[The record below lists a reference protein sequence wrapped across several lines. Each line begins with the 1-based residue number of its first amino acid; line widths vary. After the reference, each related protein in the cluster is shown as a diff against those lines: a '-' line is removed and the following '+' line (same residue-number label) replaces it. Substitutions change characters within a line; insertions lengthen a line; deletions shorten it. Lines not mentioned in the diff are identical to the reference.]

1 MKIIFMGTP
10 DFAVESLRIL
20 VENNY
25 NVVAVITA
33 PDKPVGRG
41 QKIGMSA
48 VKEYL
53 LENAPDIPILQPEK
67 LKNPEFLEELRS
79 YQADLQIVVAFR
91 MLPEVVWQMPKFGT
105 FNLHGS
111 LLPQY
116 RGAAPIN
123 WAIING
129 ETETGVTTFFLKQDI
144 DTGSIIFQEKE
155 PISLTDNVGDVY
167 ERLMHKGAKLVLKTV
182 QAIESG
188 NYPQEPQNE
197 SSEIHHAPKIFKE
210 TCQIDWNQPVKKV
223 YDFIRGLSPYPV
235 AWTMLNEKNCR
246 IYRARMVSEEWSVG
260 TPTTDANLTQPSPE
274 DKASAPWSV
283 SPPTTSVGSFST
295 DGKKYLHFQC
305 ADGLLAVEELQLEG
319 KKKMGIEEFLRG
331 YRLVNS

>member
-1 MKIIFMGTP
+1 MGTP

-20 VENNY
+20 VENKY
-25 NVVAVITA
+25 HVVAVITA

-41 QKIGMSA
+41 QKLGMSP

-53 LENAPDIPILQPEK
+53 LEHAPNIPILQPEK

-91 MLPEVVWQMPKFGT
+91 MLPEVVWMMPHLGT

-129 ETETGVTTFFLKQDI
+129 EIETGVTTFFLKQEI

-167 ERLMHKGAKLVLKTV
+167 NRLMHKGAKLVLKTV
-182 QAIESG
+182 KSIESG
-188 NYPQEPQNE
+188 IYPQDPQDE
-197 SSEIHHAPKIFKE
+197 SGEIHHAPKIFKE
-210 TCQIDWNQPVKKV
+210 TCQVDWNQPVKKV
-223 YDFIRGLSPYPV
+223 HDFIRGLSPYPV
-235 AWTMLNEKNCR
+235 AWTILNDKTCR
-246 IYRARMVSEEWSVG
+246 IYEAKMLEL
-260 TPTTDANLTQPSPE
+260 DAESL
-274 DKASAPWSV
+274 ALSV
-283 SPPTTSVGSFST
+283 SAETTTETKAIGSYIT
-295 DGKKYLHFQC
+295 DGKKFLHFQC
-305 ADGLLAVEELQLEG
+305 VDGILSIENLQLEG
-319 KKKMGIEEFLRG
+319 KKRMGIEEFLRG
-331 YRLVNS
+331 YRLVNSI

>member
-1 MKIIFMGTP
+1 MGTP

-20 VENNY
+20 VENKY

-33 PDKPVGRG
+33 PDKPIGRG
-41 QKIGMSA
+41 QKMGMSA

-53 LENAPDIPILQPEK
+53 LANAPDIPILQPEK
-67 LKNPEFLEELRS
+67 LKNPEFIEELRS

-91 MLPEVVWQMPKFGT
+91 MLPEVVWAMPTFGT

-155 PISLTDNVGDVY
+155 LISLSDNVGDVY
-167 ERLMHKGAKLVLKTV
+167 NRLMHKGAGLVLKTV
-182 QAIESG
+182 KAIELG
-188 NYPQEPQNE
+188 NYPQEPQDE
-197 SSEIHHAPKIFKE
+197 SVELHHAPKIFKE
-210 TCQIDWNQPVKKV
+210 TCEINWNQPVKKV
-223 YDFIRGLSPYPV
+223 HDFIRGLSPYPV
-235 AWTMLNEKNCR
+235 AWTMLNDKNCR
-246 IYRARMVSEEWSVG
+246 IYRAKMVEAGS
-260 TPTTDANLTQPSPE
+260 LSPLS
-274 DKASAPWSV
+274 DYASQC
-283 SPPTTSVGSFST
+283 SPQTTSSTSSVENTGTHSQTTAGIYTT

-305 ADGLLAVEELQLEG
+305 TDGILAVEELQLEG
-319 KKKMGIEEFLRG
+319 KKRMGIEEFLRG
-331 YRLVNS
+331 YRL

>member
-1 MKIIFMGTP
+1 MGTP

-20 VENNY
+20 VENKY

-41 QKIGMSA
+41 QKLGMSP

-53 LENAPDIPILQPEK
+53 LENAPNIPILQPEK
-67 LKNPEFLEELRS
+67 LKNSEFLKELRS

-91 MLPEVVWQMPKFGT
+91 MLPEVVWMMPNLGT

-129 ETETGVTTFFLKQDI
+129 EIETGVTTFFLKQEI

-155 PISLTDNVGDVY
+155 PISLTDNVGDIY
-167 ERLMHKGAKLVLKTV
+167 NRLMHRGARLVLKTV
-182 QAIESG
+182 KAIESG
-188 NYPQEPQNE
+188 IYPQQPQDE
-197 SSEIHHAPKIFKE
+197 SGEIHHAPKIFKE

-223 YDFIRGLSPYPV
+223 HDFIRGLSPYPV
-235 AWTMLNEKNCR
+235 AWTILNDKTCR
-246 IYRARMVSEEWSVG
+246 IYEARMLEVDLELPLLSVTSESEFQLPTENSEKHTQTTIG
-260 TPTTDANLTQPSPE
+260 TYI
-274 DKASAPWSV
+274 
-283 SPPTTSVGSFST
+283 T

-305 ADGLLAVEELQLEG
+305 ADGILAIENLQLEG
-319 KKKMGIEEFLRG
+319 KKRMGIEEFLRG
-331 YRLVNS
+331 YRL

>member
-1 MKIIFMGTP
+1 MGTP

-20 VENNY
+20 VENKY

-41 QKIGMSA
+41 QKLGMSP

-53 LENAPDIPILQPEK
+53 LASAPDIPILQPEK
-67 LKNPEFLEELRS
+67 LKNPDFLEELKS

-91 MLPEVVWQMPKFGT
+91 MLPEVVWMMPKLGT

-123 WAIING
+123 WAIMNG
-129 ETETGVTTFFLKQDI
+129 ETETGVTTFFLKQEI

-167 ERLMHKGAKLVLKTV
+167 NRLMHKGARLVLKTV
-182 QAIESG
+182 KAIESG
-188 NYPQEPQNE
+188 VYPQEPQNE
-197 SSEIHHAPKIFKE
+197 SEEIHHAPKIFKE
-210 TCQIDWNQPVKKV
+210 TCQINWNQPVKKV
-223 YDFIRGLSPYPV
+223 HDFIRGLSPYPV
-235 AWTMLNEKNCR
+235 AWTMLNDKNCR
-246 IYRARMVSEEWSVG
+246 IYEASMVES
-260 TPTTDANLTQPSPE
+260 LTQPSPE
-274 DKASAPWSV
+274 ERAIVGAESLTQPHAEERAS
-283 SPPTTSVGSFST
+283 TGSYKT
-295 DGKKYLHFQC
+295 DGKKYLYFQC
-305 ADGLLAVEELQLEG
+305 TDGVLAIENLQLEG
-319 KKKMGIEEFLRG
+319 KKRMGIEEFLRG
-331 YRLVNS
+331 YRL

>member
-1 MKIIFMGTP
+1 MGTP

-20 VENNY
+20 VENKY
-25 NVVAVITA
+25 NIVAVITA

-41 QKIGMSA
+41 QKLGMSP

-53 LENAPDIPILQPEK
+53 LENAPTIPILQPEK
-67 LKNPEFLEELRS
+67 LKNPVFLDELKS

-91 MLPEVVWQMPKFGT
+91 MLPEVVWMMPNLGT

-123 WAIING
+123 WVIING
-129 ETETGVTTFFLKQDI
+129 EIETGVTTFFLKQEI

-155 PISLTDNVGDVY
+155 PISITDNVGDVY
-167 ERLMHKGAKLVLKTV
+167 NRLMHKGAKLVLKTV
-182 QAIESG
+182 KAIESG
-188 NYPQEPQNE
+188 NYPQEPQDE
-197 SSEIHHAPKIFKE
+197 SGEIHHAPKIFKE

-223 YDFIRGLSPYPV
+223 HDFIRGLSPYPV
-235 AWTMLNEKNCR
+235 AWTMLNDKTCR
-246 IYRARMVSEEWSVG
+246 IYEARTVETDFRLSSPLLSVSSQTTVSESLLSVK
-260 TPTTDANLTQPSPE
+260 TQTTT
-274 DKASAPWSV
+274 
-283 SPPTTSVGSFST
+283 GSYTT

-305 ADGLLAVEELQLEG
+305 ADGILAIENLQLEG
-319 KKKMGIEEFLRG
+319 KKRMGIEEFLRG

>member
-20 VENNY
+20 VENKY
-25 NVVAVITA
+25 NIVAVITA

-41 QKIGMSA
+41 QKLGMSP

-53 LENAPDIPILQPEK
+53 LENALNIPILQPEK
-67 LKNPEFLEELRS
+67 LKNPDFLTELRS

-91 MLPEVVWQMPKFGT
+91 MLPEVVWMMPKLGT

-123 WAIING
+123 WAIMNG
-129 ETETGVTTFFLKQDI
+129 ETETGVTTFFLKQEI
-144 DTGSIIFQEKE
+144 DTGSVIFQETE

-167 ERLMHKGAKLVLKTV
+167 NRLMHKGARLVLKTV
-182 QAIESG
+182 KAIESG
-188 NYPQEPQNE
+188 VYPQEPQDE
-197 SSEIHHAPKIFKE
+197 TGEIHHAPKIFKE

-223 YDFIRGLSPYPV
+223 HDFIRGLSPYPV
-235 AWTMLNEKNCR
+235 AWTMLNDKTCR
-246 IYRARMVSEEWSVG
+246 IYEAKTVSDEWSVG
-260 TPTTDANLTQPSPE
+260 TPTTGTESAQP
-274 DKASAPWSV
+274 
-283 SPPTTSVGSFST
+283 TVGSYTT
-295 DGKKYLHFQC
+295 DDKKYLHFQC
-305 ADGLLAVEELQLEG
+305 TDGILSIENLQLEG
-319 KKKMGIEEFLRG
+319 KKRMGIEEFLRG
-331 YRLVNS
+331 YRLVNRLVVS

>member
-1 MKIIFMGTP
+1 MGTP

-20 VENNY
+20 VENKY

-41 QKIGMSA
+41 QKLGMSP

-53 LENAPDIPILQPEK
+53 LENAPNIPILQPEK
-67 LKNPEFLEELRS
+67 LKNSEFLEELRS

-91 MLPEVVWQMPKFGT
+91 MLPEVVWMMPHLGT

-129 ETETGVTTFFLKQDI
+129 EIETGVTTFFLKQEI

-167 ERLMHKGAKLVLKTV
+167 NRLMHKGARLVLKTV
-182 QAIESG
+182 KSIESG
-188 NYPQEPQNE
+188 NYPQEPQDE
-197 SSEIHHAPKIFKE
+197 SGEIHHAPKIFKE

-223 YDFIRGLSPYPV
+223 HDFIRGLSPYPV
-235 AWTMLNEKNCR
+235 AWTILNEKTCR
-246 IYRARMVSEEWSVG
+246 IYEARILELDSELPLFSVENTETNNQISTG
-260 TPTTDANLTQPSPE
+260 A
-274 DKASAPWSV
+274 
-283 SPPTTSVGSFST
+283 VGSYTT
-295 DGKKYLHFQC
+295 DGKKFLHFQC
-305 ADGLLAVEELQLEG
+305 ADGILIIKNLQLEG
-319 KKKMGIEEFLRG
+319 KKRMEIEEFLRG
-331 YRLVNS
+331 YRLVNSI

>member
-1 MKIIFMGTP
+1 MGTP

-20 VENNY
+20 VENQY
-25 NVVAVITA
+25 DVVAVITA

-41 QKIGMSA
+41 QKLGMSP

-53 LENAPDIPILQPEK
+53 LQNAPDIPILQPEK

-79 YQADLQIVVAFR
+79 YRADLQVVVAFR
-91 MLPEVVWQMPKFGT
+91 MLPEVVWQMPTFGT

-123 WAIING
+123 WAIMNG

-182 QAIESG
+182 RAIEAGDYS
-188 NYPQEPQNE
+188 QEPQDE
-197 SSEIHHAPKIFKE
+197 SEHINHAPKIFKE
-210 TCQIDWNQPVKKV
+210 TCEIDWNQPVKKV

-235 AWTMLNEKNCR
+235 AWTMLNDKNCR
-246 IYRARMVSEEWSVG
+246 IYRAGIVS
-260 TPTTDANLTQPSPE
+260 DSPV
-274 DKASAPWSV
+274 PLCV
-283 SPPTTSVGSFST
+283 SPQTTMSDNLPLGSSVKTQTTAVNVGSFST

-305 ADGLLAVEELQLEG
+305 ADGILAIEELQLEG
-319 KKKMGIEEFLRG
+319 KKRMGIEEFLRG
-331 YRLVNS
+331 YKPPNPQRGIDNP

>member
-1 MKIIFMGTP
+1 MGTP

-20 VENNY
+20 VENKY

-41 QKIGMSA
+41 QKLGMSP

-53 LENAPDIPILQPEK
+53 LENAPNIPILQPDK

-91 MLPEVVWQMPKFGT
+91 MLPDVVWMMPRLGT

-129 ETETGVTTFFLKQDI
+129 EIETGTTTFFLKQEI

-167 ERLMHKGAKLVLKTV
+167 NRLMHKGAKLVLKTV
-182 QAIESG
+182 KSIESG
-188 NYPQEPQNE
+188 NYPQEPQDE
-197 SSEIHHAPKIFKE
+197 SGEIHHAPKIFKE

-223 YDFIRGLSPYPV
+223 HDFIRGLSPYPV
-235 AWTMLNEKNCR
+235 AWTMLNDKTCR
-246 IYRARMVSEEWSVG
+246 IYEARMVETDLGLSSQLLSLSSQ
-260 TPTTDANLTQPSPE
+260 TTT
-274 DKASAPWSV
+274 
-283 SPPTTSVGSFST
+283 GSYTT

-305 ADGLLAVEELQLEG
+305 ADGILAIENLQLEG
-319 KKKMGIEEFLRG
+319 KKRMGIEEFLRG